1 MSKSYAELL
10 RVADNNS
17 RSIAQQVR
25 KKINFDNENCFF
37 SVIA

>member
-17 RSIAQQVR
+17 RSIAQKVR
-25 KKINFDNENCFF
+25 KNKFR
-37 SVIA
+37 